1 MRGGPFYQRASWGS
15 ADDGSEQPRIR
26 LARTWGKTTQLTR
39 TRHDKA
45 RGRARAAQ
53 SLHTEL
59 QKNLSVFRRR
69 DRHRSHRVLRARD
82 HHDHGF
88 GLHHR
93 RADNSPSPRSKPRW
107 GRPLDLFAVQISPAD
122 ETVTQAS
129 GLV

>member
-1 MRGGPFYQRASWGS
+1 MRGGPFYQRASWRS

-26 LARTWGKTTQLTR
+26 LARTWAKTTQLTR

-69 DRHRSHRVLRARD
+69 DRHRSHRVRRARD

-93 RADNSPSPRSKPRW
+93 RAGHRVR
-107 GRPLDLFAVQISPAD
+107 DLRL
-122 ETVTQAS
+122 
-129 GLV
+129 GLLHGQDDLSRLLRLEVRHD